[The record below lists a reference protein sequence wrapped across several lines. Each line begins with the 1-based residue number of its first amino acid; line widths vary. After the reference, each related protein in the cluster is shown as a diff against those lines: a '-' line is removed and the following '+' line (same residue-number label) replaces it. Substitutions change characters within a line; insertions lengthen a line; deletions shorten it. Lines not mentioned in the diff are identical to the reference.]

1 MNAQTKYYLDCFIQ
15 SFRLPHGKRIR
26 LKPIAGQS
34 VPDDLL
40 VECSREDRLKYPVGT
55 IFKADLQLI
64 KIPGKKPYL
73 ITRHRKLERAIEYFE
88 YNNGLLSNN
97 NKLKHAQNTE

>member
-1 MNAQTKYYLDCFIQ
+1 MNAETKYYLDTFIQ
-15 SFRLPHGKRIR
+15 SFVLPKGKRIR
-26 LKPIAGQS
+26 LKPIAGQA

-55 IFKADLQLI
+55 IFKADLTLVQL
-64 KIPGKKPYL
+64 PNRKPYL

-88 YNNGLLSNN
+88 HN
-97 NKLKHAQNTE
+97 QNIK

>member
-1 MNAQTKYYLDCFIQ
+1 MNTHRTGGPAKYYLDAFIQ

-26 LKPIAGQS
+26 LKPIAGQA

-55 IFKADLQLI
+55 IFKADLTLVQL
-64 KIPGKKPYL
+64 PNRKPYL

-88 YNNGLLSNN
+88 HNQ
-97 NKLKHAQNTE
+97 KLTQH

>member
-1 MNAQTKYYLDCFIQ
+1 MNAQTKYYLDTFIQ

-55 IFKADLQLI
+55 IFKADLTLVQL
-64 KIPGKKPYL
+64 PNRKPYL

-88 YNNGLLSNN
+88 HNNQLLKN
-97 NKLKHAQNTE
+97 L